1 MREDQIRTILTDLN
15 GSSTDI
21 EASALI
27 SADGLIIA
35 SALSAGMDEE
45 RISAMV
51 AAMLS
56 LGERTA
62 AELSRGNLEQ
72 VMISG
77 AQGHVLI
84 VHAGNDAVLCAIA
97 GKAIKLGLLLID
109 ASRAARAAAALLT

>member
-15 GSSTDI
+15 GGSADI

-27 SADGLIIA
+27 STDGLIIS
-35 SALSAGMDEE
+35 SALAAGMDED

-77 AQGHVLI
+77 TQGHVLI
-84 VHAGNDAVLCAIA
+84 IHAGNDAVLCTIA
-97 GKAIKLGLLLID
+97 GKQIKLGLLFID
-109 ASRAARAAAALLT
+109 ASRAAKAATAILR

>member
-1 MREDQIRTILTDLN
+1 MREDQIKAILTDLN
-15 GSSTDI
+15 GGSTDI

-27 SADGLIIA
+27 STDGLIIS
-35 SALSAGMDEE
+35 SALSPGMDED

-77 AQGHVLI
+77 AQGYVLI
-84 VHAGNDAVLCAIA
+84 IHAGSDAVLCTIA
-97 GKAIKLGLLLID
+97 GKAIKLGLLFID
-109 ASRAARAAAALLT
+109 ASRAAKAATAILT